1 MSSQNVANADI
12 SNNDIGWLRRLWRN
26 QTNVNFAELWKKALL
41 VSAACVLV
49 SIVALLVRGV
59 NLGIEFEGGTVWEV
73 SAPNVS
79 TADVRDAL
87 REVGQANAKIQ
98 FVGGDVLRV
107 RAELDA
113 TDANS
118 VTVVSAALAALTGQS
133 SNDVSF
139 NSISASWGGE
149 ITDKAI
155 RALIVFFVVVAIY
168 ITIGLEWRMA
178 LAALVAVAH
187 DMVITVGIYALFQF
201 EVTPATVIAFL
212 TIMGYSLYDTLV
224 VFDKNRDYQ
233 RRSALIG
240 KATYTRIMNM
250 ALNTVLLRSVN
261 TTITSVLPV
270 LAMLIIG
277 TLVLGAVTLAEFAV
291 ALLIGLLVGTYSSLF
306 VASPAAAWLKERQPE
321 QVELRERLE
330 ARAHSRGI
338 TVHEVESQATATA
351 DVTQSA
357 AVGQS
362 RQAASRLGTA
372 RRPVSPSTAIPPRP
386 RKRKRR

>member
-1 MSSQNVANADI
+1 MS
-12 SNNDIGWLRRLWRN
+12 RLQRLLRN
-26 QTNVNFAELWKKALL
+26 QTRVDFPELWKTTLK
-41 VSAACVLV
+41 VSAALILISV
-49 SIVALLVRGV
+49 VAMLVRGV
-59 NLGIEFEGGTVWEV
+59 NLGIEFEGGTVWEA
-73 SAPNVS
+73 SAPDVS

-87 REVGQANAKIQ
+87 RDVGQADAKIQ

-113 TDANS
+113 TDASS
-118 VTVVSAALAALTGQS
+118 VAEVSLALATLTGQS
-133 SNDVSF
+133 LDDISF
-139 NSISASWGGE
+139 NSISASWGDE

-155 RALIVFFVVVAIY
+155 RALIVFFIVVAIY
-168 ITIGLEWRMA
+168 ITLTLEWRMA
-178 LAALVAVAH
+178 VAALVAVAH
-187 DMVITVGIYALFQF
+187 DIVITVGIYALFQF

-233 RRSALIG
+233 RRSALVG
-240 KATYTRIMNM
+240 RATYTRIMNS

-270 LAMLIIG
+270 LSMLVIG

-306 VASPAAAWLKERQPE
+306 VAAPAAAWLKERQPE
-321 QVELRERLE
+321 FAEQRERLE
-330 ARAHSRGI
+330 ARAQSRGT
-338 TVHEVESQATATA
+338 TVHDVE
-351 DVTQSA
+351 DV
-357 AVGQS
+357 AVGPPS
-362 RQAASRLGTA
+362 PQAAPPAPGAT
-372 RRPVSPSTAIPPRP
+372 RRPPPTGTVIPPRP

>member
-1 MSSQNVANADI
+1 MSRLQ
-12 SNNDIGWLRRLWRN
+12 RLWRN
-26 QTNVNFAELWKKALL
+26 QTQVDFPELWKTTLK
-41 VSAACVLV
+41 VSAALILI
-49 SIVALLVRGV
+49 SAIALLVRGV
-59 NLGIEFEGGTVWEV
+59 NLGIEFEGGTVWEA
-73 SAPNVS
+73 SAPDVS

-87 REVGQANAKIQ
+87 RDVGQADAKIQ

-113 TDANS
+113 TDASS
-118 VTVVSAALAALTGQS
+118 VAEVSLALANLTGQS
-133 SNDVSF
+133 LDDISF
-139 NSISASWGGE
+139 NSISASWGSE
-149 ITDKAI
+149 ITSKAV
-155 RALIVFFVVVAIY
+155 RALIVFFIVVAIY
-168 ITIGLEWRMA
+168 ITLTLEWRMA

-187 DMVITVGIYALFQF
+187 DIVITVGIYALFQF

-233 RRSALIG
+233 RRSALVG
-240 KATYTRIMNM
+240 RATYTRIMNS

-270 LAMLIIG
+270 LSMLVIG

-306 VASPAAAWLKERQPE
+306 VAAPAAAWMKERQPE
-321 QVELRERLE
+321 FVEQRERLE
-330 ARAHSRGI
+330 ARAQSRGA
-338 TVHEVESQATATA
+338 TVQDVEEV
-351 DVTQSA
+351 
-357 AVGQS
+357 AVGPS
-362 RQAASRLGTA
+362 SPAPAPSADRPA
-372 RRPVSPSTAIPPRP
+372 RRPSQPGAAIPPRP

>member
-1 MSSQNVANADI
+1 MSRLQR
-12 SNNDIGWLRRLWRN
+12 LRRN
-26 QTNVNFAELWKKALL
+26 QTQVDFPVVWKTTLK
-41 VSAACVLV
+41 VSAALILI
-49 SIVALLVRGV
+49 SAIALLVRGV
-59 NLGIEFEGGTVWEV
+59 NLGIEFEGGTVWEA
-73 SAPNVS
+73 SAPDVS

-87 REVGQANAKIQ
+87 RDVGQADAKIQ

-113 TDANS
+113 TDASS
-118 VTVVSAALAALTGQS
+118 VAEVSLALANLTGQS
-133 SNDVSF
+133 LDDISF
-139 NSISASWGGE
+139 NSISASWGSE
-149 ITDKAI
+149 ITSKAM
-155 RALIVFFVVVAIY
+155 RALIVFFIVVAIY
-168 ITIGLEWRMA
+168 ITLTLEWRMA

-187 DMVITVGIYALFQF
+187 DIVITVGIYALFQF

-233 RRSALIG
+233 RRSALVG
-240 KATYTRIMNM
+240 RATYTRIMNS

-270 LAMLIIG
+270 LSMLVIG

-306 VASPAAAWLKERQPE
+306 VAAPAAAWMKERQPE
-321 QVELRERLE
+321 FVEQRERLE
-330 ARAHSRGI
+330 ARAQSRGA
-338 TVHEVESQATATA
+338 TVQDVEEV
-351 DVTQSA
+351 
-357 AVGQS
+357 AVGPS
-362 RQAASRLGTA
+362 SPAPAPSADRPT
-372 RRPVSPSTAIPPRP
+372 RRPSQPGTAIPPRP

>member
-1 MSSQNVANADI
+1 MSRLQ
-12 SNNDIGWLRRLWRN
+12 RLWRN
-26 QTNVNFAELWKKALL
+26 QTRVDFPELWKKTLR
-41 VSAACVLV
+41 VSAALILI
-49 SIVALLVRGV
+49 SIVALLVRGL
-59 NLGIEFEGGTVWEV
+59 NLGIEFEGGTVWEA

-87 REVGQANAKIQ
+87 RGVGQADAKIQ

-113 TDANS
+113 TDASS
-118 VTVVSAALAALTGQS
+118 VAEVSSALANLTGQS
-133 SNDVSF
+133 LDDISF
-139 NSISASWGGE
+139 NSISASWGSE

-155 RALIVFFVVVAIY
+155 RALIVFFIVVAIY
-168 ITIGLEWRMA
+168 ITLRLEWRMA
-178 LAALVAVAH
+178 VAALVAVAH
-187 DMVITVGIYALFQF
+187 DIVITVGIYSLFQF
-201 EVTPATVIAFL
+201 EVTPPTVIAFL

-233 RRSALIG
+233 RRSALVG
-240 KATYTRIMNM
+240 RATYTRIMNT

-270 LAMLIIG
+270 LSMLIIG

-306 VASPAAAWLKERQPE
+306 VAAPAASWLKERQPE
-321 QVELRERLE
+321 FVELRERLE
-330 ARAHSRGI
+330 ARAQSRG
-338 TVHEVESQATATA
+338 TSVHEVE
-351 DVTQSA
+351 DV
-357 AVGQS
+357 AVGPSPS
-362 RQAASRLGTA
+362 RPAAPSSDRPA
-372 RRPVSPSTAIPPRP
+372 RRPPQSGTAIPPRP